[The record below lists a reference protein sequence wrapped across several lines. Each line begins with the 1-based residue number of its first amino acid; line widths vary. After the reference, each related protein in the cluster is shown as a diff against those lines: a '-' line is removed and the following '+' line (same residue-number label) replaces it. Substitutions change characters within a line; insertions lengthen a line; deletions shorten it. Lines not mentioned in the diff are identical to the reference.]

1 MHSEHGCGSSERLG
15 ACPPSG
21 SGACPQADDGGLSP
35 LQPGPVPVRDGS
47 GACPQADNGA
57 CPRSDTI
64 AIEPIARIHTPSGTK
79 FGVPRQSGLV
89 QSAEATIVFEPRFRT
104 PDALRG
110 IEGFSHLWLIWGF
123 HQARR
128 EDGGWSPLVRPPR
141 LGGNE
146 KVGVFAC
153 RSPFR
158 PNNLGLSAVVL
169 AGLEHEKGRGT
180 VLKVRGA
187 DLVDGTPIYDIKPYI
202 PFTDSIADAK
212 GGFASS
218 GAPRRLRVECSEALL
233 EPFGSDADALLET
246 LACDPR
252 PAFHQDPER
261 IYGMTFAGRE
271 VKFTVDEALVVH
283 VLSVE

>member
-1 MHSEHGCGSSERLG
+1 MQSER
-15 ACPPSG
+15 PSEAPA
-21 SGACPQADDGGLSP
+21 SPHGACPQAN
-35 LQPGPVPVRDGS
+35 
-47 GACPQADNGA
+47 GACPQND
-57 CPRSDTI
+57 SI
-64 AIEPIARIHTPSGTK
+64 LIEPIAHIRTPYGTK
-79 FGVPRQSGLV
+79 FGVPRQSGLA
-89 QSAEATIVFEPRFRT
+89 QSAEATVVFEPKYRN

-128 EDGGWSPLVRPPR
+128 EGPEWTPLVRPPR

-158 PNNLGLSAVVL
+158 PNSLGLSAVVF
-169 AGLEHEKGRGT
+169 AGLAQENGRGT

-202 PFTDSIADAK
+202 PFTDSIEDAQ

-218 GAPRRLRVECSEALL
+218 GAPERLHVECPEALL
-233 EPFGSDADALLET
+233 KILGKHSDALLET

-252 PAFHQDPER
+252 PAFHRDPER
-261 IYGMTFAGRE
+261 IYGMAFAEHE
-271 VKFTVDEALVVH
+271 VKFSIDEDSVVH